1 MSLRAVDRVK
11 KKYTGGIRFRFL
23 LVTSCILVLGTLVTS
38 LVIALNDRKMQE
50 DSIATLGGSLA
61 TYIAKLSKE
70 PLLNQDRAGLD
81 ALTNDVTK
89 NEYVAYAVIRD
100 NKGSPLTSVYP
111 SINYYLPAVKAALL
125 NSPRDNTVT
134 EIIKAIKEQGSV
146 TEYSSPVLMGPEMIA
161 ANIAGTVTIGM
172 YEGKMYQQMLQAVLF
187 IIMFN
192 LLVAAAVIGVMFVT
206 SKKIVFDPIA
216 ALAHAASRLAR
227 GDRSARVTVK
237 TAGEVKTLVD
247 SFNEMVENL
256 DNVTVSKEYMD
267 NIIQSMSNTL
277 IVVSAK
283 HTIISANSAA
293 CALLGYAEE
302 ELLGRSAKIL
312 FSEELSHQQAWM
324 QILFITGGVSH
335 VEEVYMTKEGRS
347 VPILLSASILYDQK
361 HQVQGIVQV
370 AQDVSERKLAE
381 EANEKLQVQLV
392 QAQKMESVGRL
403 AGGVAHDF
411 NNMLGVILGHTEMAL
426 DETDPAQPLYRD
438 LQEILKAARRSAN
451 LTRQLLTFARKQTIS
466 PQVLDLNETVHEMLK
481 MLQRLIGENISLGWV
496 PGADLWPVKMDHSQ
510 VDQILA
516 NLCVNAR
523 DAIEGAGKVTIET
536 GMTSLSEAYCKA
548 HPGFVPGD
556 YVLLAVSDTGSGM
569 DKETISHLF
578 EPFFTTKEL
587 GKGTG
592 LGLAT
597 IYGIVKQNNGFIN
610 VYSERGHGSVFKIYL
625 PRHQGVVKQAEKE
638 ELRESQDQGHET
650 ILLVE
655 DEPAILKMTTA
666 MLERLGYTVL
676 AASAPSEALV
686 LAKKNAADIQL
697 LITDVV
703 MPHMNGRILS
713 QNLLALC
720 PGLKVLFMSG
730 YTANTIAHH
739 GILEAGVHFIE
750 KPFSRQDLAC
760 KVRQA
765 LALDSPENG

>member
-1 MSLRAVDRVK
+1 
-11 KKYTGGIRFRFL
+11 
-23 LVTSCILVLGTLVTS
+23 
-38 LVIALNDRKMQE
+38 
-50 DSIATLGGSLA
+50 
-61 TYIAKLSKE
+61 
-70 PLLNQDRAGLD
+70 
-81 ALTNDVTK
+81 
-89 NEYVAYAVIRD
+89 
-100 NKGSPLTSVYP
+100 
-111 SINYYLPAVKAALL
+111 
-125 NSPRDNTVT
+125 
-134 EIIKAIKEQGSV
+134 
-146 TEYSSPVLMGPEMIA
+146 
-161 ANIAGTVTIGM
+161 
-172 YEGKMYQQMLQAVLF
+172 
-187 IIMFN
+187 
-192 LLVAAAVIGVMFVT
+192 
-206 SKKIVFDPIA
+206 
-216 ALAHAASRLAR
+216 
-227 GDRSARVTVK
+227 
-237 TAGEVKTLVD
+237 
-247 SFNEMVENL
+247 
-256 DNVTVSKEYMD
+256 
-267 NIIQSMSNTL
+267 
-277 IVVSAK
+277 
-283 HTIISANSAA
+283 
-293 CALLGYAEE
+293 
-302 ELLGRSAKIL
+302 
-312 FSEELSHQQAWM
+312 
-324 QILFITGGVSH
+324 
-335 VEEVYMTKEGRS
+335 
-347 VPILLSASILYDQK
+347 
-361 HQVQGIVQV
+361 
-370 AQDVSERKLAE
+370 
-381 EANEKLQVQLV
+381 
-392 QAQKMESVGRL
+392 
-403 AGGVAHDF
+403 
-411 NNMLGVILGHTEMAL
+411 MAL

>member
-1 MSLRAVDRVK
+1 
-11 KKYTGGIRFRFL
+11 
-23 LVTSCILVLGTLVTS
+23 VTS

-192 LLVAAAVIGVMFVT
+192 LLVAAAVIGVLFVT

-227 GDRSARVTVK
+227 GDRSARVTVR

>member
-192 LLVAAAVIGVMFVT
+192 LLVAAAVIGVLFVT

-227 GDRSARVTVK
+227 GDRSARVTVR

-765 LALDSPENG
+765 LALDSPKNG

>member
-161 ANIAGTVTIGM
+161 ANIAGSVTIGM

-192 LLVAAAVIGVMFVT
+192 LLVAAAVIGVLFVT

>member
-227 GDRSARVTVK
+227 GDRSARVTVR

>member
-11 KKYTGGIRFRFL
+11 KKYPGGIRFRFL

-192 LLVAAAVIGVMFVT
+192 LLVAAAVIGVLFVT

-227 GDRSARVTVK
+227 GDRSARVTVR

>member
-161 ANIAGTVTIGM
+161 ANIAGSVTIGM

>member
-227 GDRSARVTVK
+227 GDRSARVTVR

-765 LALDSPENG
+765 LALDSPKNG

>member
-192 LLVAAAVIGVMFVT
+192 LLVAAAVIGVLFVT

>member
-11 KKYTGGIRFRFL
+11 KKYPGGIRFRFL

-192 LLVAAAVIGVMFVT
+192 LLVAAAVIGVLFVT

-227 GDRSARVTVK
+227 GDRSARVTVR

-516 NLCVNAR
+516 NFCVNAR

>member
-192 LLVAAAVIGVMFVT
+192 LLVAAAVIGVLFVT

-283 HTIISANSAA
+283 HTIISANSAE